1 MQEIYALRERIIPWL
16 LKYPQFNPDPDP
28 VAPMSDADIAKM
40 LLDHPDPKWREA
52 GRTGKWRRVPSD
64 VTRRDDARDR
74 NAKSS
79 FTPPD
84 RGAPPIGDEVE
95 RPKPNFRTL
104 ADFISEFRPI
114 SYAVA
119 GLMREGSLYTL
130 TGRTGEGKTA
140 LLVKLALAVATG
152 RARN

>member
-1 MQEIYALRERIIPWL
+1 MRAANLGPTPAQTQECDNVVAFPSQLERDIAALWRAEAQLRARAALFKTLEELQEIYALRERIIPWL

-74 NAKSS
+74 NA
-79 FTPPD
+79 
-84 RGAPPIGDEVE
+84 EVILH
-95 RPKPNFRTL
+95 T
-104 ADFISEFRPI
+104 
-114 SYAVA
+114 
-119 GLMREGSLYTL
+119 T
-130 TGRTGEGKTA
+130 
-140 LLVKLALAVATG
+140 
-152 RARN
+152 